1 MGFGQSKHKVEIS
14 ISASSLSAA
23 KSKAAALV
31 RIGNKANEESLQI
44 LADLAQKPNINS
56 LLKKYSGMLKSL

>member
-1 MGFGQSKHKVEIS
+1 MGFGQSKHNIEIG
-14 ISASSLSAA
+14 ISASSLGAA
-23 KSKAAALV
+23 KSKAVALE

-44 LADLAQKPNINS
+44 LAELAQKPNINS